1 MDLLTKKP
9 KTMPYTMLRNFD
21 FRKDSGNQV
30 TSKFQIPDNCVQKTF
45 CDNGEATITITLK
58 DGEKAPSTT
67 FQDIEETLT
76 SNGSSVLKVTFE
88 QVDESTTI
96 RRPKVGIEL

>member
-1 MDLLTKKP
+1 MDLLTT
-9 KTMPYTMLRNFD
+9 KTKSMPYTMLRNFD

-30 TSKFQIPDNCVQKTF
+30 TSKFQIPDNCEQKTF

-58 DGEKAPSTT
+58 DGERTPSNT

-76 SNGSSVLKVTFE
+76 SNGSNVLKVTFE
-88 QVDESTTI
+88 QVDGTTI
-96 RRPKVGIEL
+96 RKPKVDIEL